1 MAPQEAWE
9 FLLNKG
15 PLPSERPL
23 SSQRT
28 SLTVGLLSAPASWL
42 LTFPSHHSARPSHLL
57 TPLTPSS
64 TPHSPSRC
72 GHLHAH
78 PNSKTTK
85 WMSTKSLPHPPTVR
99 PLDELP

>member
-28 SLTVGLLSAPASWL
+28 LPHRGPSKCSSFLAPHLS
-42 LTFPSHHSARPSHLL
+42 F
-57 TPLTPSS
+57 TPL
-64 TPHSPSRC
+64 SPSESP
-72 GHLHAH
+72 LNAPHAVIN
-78 PNSKTTK
+78 PTFSQPLRT
-85 WMSTKSLPHPPTVR
+85 PPR
-99 PLDELP
+99 PPK